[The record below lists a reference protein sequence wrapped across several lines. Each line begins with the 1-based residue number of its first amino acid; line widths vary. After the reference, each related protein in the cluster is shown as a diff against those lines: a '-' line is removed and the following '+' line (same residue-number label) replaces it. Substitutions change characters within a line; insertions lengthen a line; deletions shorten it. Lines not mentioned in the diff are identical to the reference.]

1 MKKYFIH
8 NPFFRLFAPAVY
20 GILIYMLIL
29 LINNNVKQVNEFF
42 SEQEVYICMGLTYLS
57 FESIRIVITMLD
69 KFLKGKYLSLRLP
82 IQFIFTTLISTIM
95 VMICLSLYFAY
106 IIRFSMANSQLIG
119 FTLIYA
125 FTALLYNLLYY
136 SNDYLQREN
145 TLKLT
150 AEKQQREVLEMEM
163 AEFKNDINPDLL
175 YESLENVI
183 SLMNKKNDQAEE
195 YIDYLASA
203 YRYVLTN
210 RQRELISL
218 YAELDAGKNIV
229 RLLNEKYFGQLK
241 LEITLDEQD
250 LSIQLIPG
258 SLPIII
264 ECIVRN
270 TIISAQQPLVIRLY
284 MEDEEYLIVQSKLND
299 RLTQHTESTLALSRL
314 QKSYT
319 MYSDRPLIQVK
330 AYEENYIKLPI
341 LRVAE
346 EVLMHE
352 S

>member
-20 GILIYMLIL
+20 GFLIYLLIL
-29 LINNNVKQVNEFF
+29 LINNTVMQINELF
-42 SEQEVYICMGLTYLS
+42 SEQEVYICIGLTYLS
-57 FESIRIVITMLD
+57 FESIRIIIILLD
-69 KFLKGKYLSLRLP
+69 KFLKGKYMLLRTP
-82 IQFIFTTLISTIM
+82 IQFGLTTVISTII
-95 VMICLSLYFAY
+95 VMTGLNFYFSY
-106 IIRFSMANSQLIG
+106 FIGFSMANSQWIG
-119 FTLIYA
+119 FTVIYS
-125 FTALLYNLLYY
+125 FSALLYNLLYY

-150 AEKQQREVLEMEM
+150 SEKQQREVLEMEM
-163 AEFKNDINPDLL
+163 AEFRNDINPDLL

-183 SLMNKKNDQAEE
+183 SLMNRKNDQAEE

-218 YAELDAGKNIV
+218 RSELEAGRNII

-241 LEITLDEQD
+241 LETSLDEAD
-250 LSIQLIPG
+250 LEMQLIPG
-258 SLPIII
+258 SLPIVI

-270 TIISAQQPLVIRLY
+270 TIIAAQQPLVIKCYL
-284 MEDEEYLIVQSKLND
+284 EDEEYLIVQSKLND
-299 RLTQHTESTLALSRL
+299 KLIQHTESILALNRL
-314 QKSYT
+314 QKSYAL
-319 MYSDRPLIQVK
+319 YSDQPLIQVK

-341 LRVAE
+341 LRIAE
-346 EVLMHE
+346 EVLTHP

>member
-8 NPFFRLFAPAVY
+8 NPFFRLFAPPVY
-20 GILIYMLIL
+20 GVLIYMLIL
-29 LINNNVKQVNEFF
+29 LINNNVIHIYEFF
-42 SEQEVYICMGLTYLS
+42 SEQEVYICIGLTYLS
-57 FESIRIVITMLD
+57 FESIRIVIVLLD
-69 KFLKGKYLSLRLP
+69 KFLQGKYMLMRIPL
-82 IQFIFTTLISTIM
+82 QFFFTTVISTTI
-95 VMICLSLYFAY
+95 VITGLRLYFAY
-106 IIRFSMANSQLIG
+106 VIGFSMANTQMVG
-119 FTLIYA
+119 FTIIYS
-125 FTALLYNLLYY
+125 FSALLYNLLYY

-183 SLMNKKNDQAEE
+183 SLMAKKNDQAEE

-218 YAELDAGKNIV
+218 RSEIEAARNII

-241 LEITLDEQD
+241 LEIELTENAMNH
-250 LSIQLIPG
+250 QLIPG
-258 SLPIII
+258 SLPIVI

-270 TIISAQQPLVIRLY
+270 TIISTQQPLIIRCYL
-284 MEDEEYLIVQSKLND
+284 EDEEYLTLQSKLND
-299 RLTQHTESTLALSRL
+299 RLIQHTESMLALKRL
-314 QKSYT
+314 QKSYSL
-319 MYSDRPLIQVK
+319 YSDQPLIQVK

-346 EVLMHE
+346 EILMPQ

>member
-42 SEQEVYICMGLTYLS
+42 SEQEVYICIGLTYLS
-57 FESIRIVITMLD
+57 FESIRMIIVLLD
-69 KFLKGKYLSLRLP
+69 KFLKGKYMSLRLS
-82 IQFIFTTLISTIM
+82 IQFITTTILSTVI
-95 VMICLSLYFAY
+95 VMIGLSLYFAY
-106 IIRFSMANSQLIG
+106 IIGFSMANSQLIG
-119 FTLIYA
+119 FTVIYS
-125 FTALLYNLLYY
+125 FTAFLYNLLYY

-150 AEKQQREVLEMEM
+150 SEKQQREVLEMEM
-163 AEFKNDINPDLL
+163 TEFKNDINPDLL

-183 SLMNKKNDQAEE
+183 SLMSKKNDQAEE

-218 YAELDAGKNIV
+218 GAEIEAAKNII

-241 LEITLDEQD
+241 LEIGLHEDD
-250 LSIQLIPG
+250 LSNQLIPG
-258 SLPIII
+258 SLPVVM

-270 TIISAQQPLVIRLY
+270 TIISTQQPLVIRCYL
-284 MEDEEYLIVQSKLND
+284 EDDEYLIVQSKLND
-299 RLTQHTESTLALSRL
+299 RLIQHTESTLALSRL
-314 QKSYT
+314 QKSYSL
-319 MYSDRPLIQVK
+319 YSDHPLIQVK

-346 EVLMHE
+346 EVLMHQ

>member
-20 GILIYMLIL
+20 GVLIYLLIL
-29 LINNNVKQVNEFF
+29 LVNNQVMHVKEFF
-42 SEQEVYICMGLTYLS
+42 NEEEIYISIALTYLS
-57 FESIRIVITMLD
+57 FESIRVVIVILD
-69 KFLKGKYLSLRLP
+69 KFLKGKYAALRIP
-82 IQFIFTTLISTIM
+82 IQFTLTTVISTIT
-95 VMICLSLYFAY
+95 VIIGLTLYFAY
-106 IIRFSMANSQLIG
+106 VIGFSMSNTQLIG
-119 FTLIYA
+119 FTVIYA
-125 FTALLYNLLYY
+125 LTALLYNLLYY
-136 SNDYLQREN
+136 SNDYMHREN

-150 AEKQQREVLEMEM
+150 SERQQREVLEMEM

-218 YAELDAGKNIV
+218 RSEIEAARNIV

-241 LEITLDEQD
+241 LDVVLDETS
-250 LSIQLIPG
+250 LNSQLIPG
-258 SLPIII
+258 SLPIVI

-270 TIISAQQPLVIRLY
+270 TIISAQQPLVIRCY
-284 MEDEEYLIVQSKLND
+284 IEDDEYLIVQSKLND
-299 RLTQHTESTLALSRL
+299 RLIQHTESTLALSRL
-314 QKSYT
+314 QKSYSL
-319 MYSDRPLIQVK
+319 YSDRPLIQVK
-330 AYEENYIKLPI
+330 AYEENYIKLPV
-341 LRVAE
+341 LHVTE
-346 EVLMHE
+346 EVLMPQ
-352 S
+352 

>member
-8 NPFFRLFAPAVY
+8 SPFFRLLAPAVY
-20 GILIYMLIL
+20 GVLIYLLIL
-29 LINNNVKQVNEFF
+29 LINNNVIHINEFF
-42 SEQEVYICMGLTYLS
+42 NEQEVYIAIGLTYLC
-57 FESIRIVITMLD
+57 FETIRLIIVLLD
-69 KFLKGKYLSLRLP
+69 KFLKGRFSLARIPVQLIASTILSTIIVLIGVSAYFTFGLGFS
-82 IQFIFTTLISTIM
+82 IAVSQLLIFT
-95 VMICLSLYFAY
+95 V
-106 IIRFSMANSQLIG
+106 
-119 FTLIYA
+119 IYSCS
-125 FTALLYNLLYY
+125 ALLYNLLYF
-136 SNDYLQREN
+136 SNDYLQKEN

-150 AEKQQREVLEMEM
+150 SERQQREVLEMEM

-183 SLMNKKNDQAEE
+183 SLMNKRNDQAEE

-218 YAELDAGKNIV
+218 RSEIEAGRNIV
-229 RLLNEKYFGQLK
+229 RLLNEKYFGLLK
-241 LEITLDEQD
+241 LDVGLDEND
-250 LSIQLIPG
+250 LENQLIPG
-258 SLPIII
+258 SLPIVV

-270 TIISAQQPLVIRLY
+270 TIISGQPLVIKCY
-284 MEDEEYLIVQSKLND
+284 IEDEYLVVQSKLND
-299 RLTQHTESTLALSRL
+299 RLIQHQESTLALSRL

-319 MYSDRPLIQVK
+319 LYSDNPLIQVK

-346 EVLMHE
+346 EVLMPQ

>member
-8 NPFFRLFAPAVY
+8 NPFFRLLAPAVF
-20 GILIYMLIL
+20 GILIYLLIL
-29 LINNNVKQVNEFF
+29 LINNTITQLNEFF
-42 SEQEVYICMGLTYLS
+42 SSQEVYICMALSYLS
-57 FESIRIVITMLD
+57 FETNRLVIVLLD
-69 KFLKGKYLSLRLP
+69 KFLKGKYLLLRIPVQLL
-82 IQFIFTTLISTIM
+82 FSTILSTM
-95 VMICLSLYFAY
+95 LVVISISLYFIYALG
-106 IIRFSMANSQLIG
+106 FSMAGTQLLVFGI
-119 FTLIYA
+119 IY
-125 FTALLYNLLYY
+125 FVTSLLYNVMYF

-163 AEFKNDINPDLL
+163 AEFRNDINPDLL

-218 YAELDAGKNIV
+218 RAEVDAAQNII

-241 LEITLDEQD
+241 LDIALQEDD
-250 LSIQLIPG
+250 LALQLIPG
-258 SLPIII
+258 SLPIAL
-264 ECIVRN
+264 ECLVRN
-270 TIISAQQPLVIRLY
+270 TIISNQEPLLIRCYLEDDEYLVI
-284 MEDEEYLIVQSKLND
+284 QSRLND
-299 RLTQHTESTLALSRL
+299 RLIQHSESAMALTRL

-319 MYSDRPLIQVK
+319 LYSDRPLIQVK
-330 AYEENYIKLPI
+330 AYEENYIKLPV
-341 LRVAE
+341 LRITE
-346 EVLMHE
+346 EALTHT
-352 S
+352 